1 MTHRRDCASRGRGCA
16 ARPARLRPLRT
27 RGPPPA
33 TPPPYTLS
41 INIEIMFN
49 TGRGNPPMPRA
60 DRIRAVAAKGFKAYS
75 FWNATADERKAMI
88 EAQQETGLKCVGL
101 VGTGNAGGTTGFT
114 KPGAQDALLAEIKER
129 VEIAK
134 EFGTQPDLISF
145 VGIIQPD
152 VPWETQRVQIV
163 DGLKRAGDIAAA
175 GGVTIAVEPLSVN
188 PGQPR
193 RALDRCV
200 EAFPVIKEVNHPNV
214 KICFDLYHLQ
224 RTEGNLVVN
233 LRNGLQDKL
242 IKLVQI
248 GDNPGRLEPG
258 PARSTIRSS
267 SRNSGVSTGPATWI
281 RSTEP
286 RAPPTMRWRWSERWP
301 RKTDGWCL
309 RQRFGGGPPNTDSW
323 FHAMLLARILP
334 RTVPASSVS
343 SHS

>member
-1 MTHRRDCASRGRGCA
+1 MIHRRDVLRAGA
-16 ARPARLRPLRT
+16 AAPL
-27 RGPPPA
+27 GLLA
-33 TPPPYTLS
+33 LGGSDGDAAALAAPPYTIS

-75 FWNATADERKAMI
+75 FWSAPAAERKAMI
-88 EAQQETGLKCVGL
+88 EAQQQTGLKCISL

-134 EFGTQPDLISF
+134 EFGTPDLISF

-152 VPWETQRVQIV
+152 VPWDTQRAQIV

-188 PGQPR
+188 PNQPR
-193 RALDRCV
+193 RALDRCI

-224 RTEGNLVVN
+224 RTEGNLVVG
-233 LRNGLQDKL
+233 LRNGLQDNL
-242 IKLVQI
+242 IKVVQI

-258 PARSTIRSS
+258 TGEINYPFIFKELRRLNWTGYVDTEHGTST
-267 SRNSGVSTGPATWI
+267 TA
-281 RSTEP
+281 
-286 RAPPTMRWRWSERWP
+286 
-301 RKTDGWCL
+301 D
-309 RQRFGGGPPNTDSW
+309 
-323 FHAMLLARILP
+323 HAMDVVRRMAEEN
-334 RTVPASSVS
+334 
-343 SHS
+343 